1 MLYWA
6 LIFFIVSLVAGIF
19 GMYEIAGVTMDIA
32 QFLFWGFLIIAALFL
47 VLGLFTGRK
56 VSNLV
61 HR

>member
-6 LIFFIVSLVAGIF
+6 LVFFIISLVAGLF
-19 GMYEIAGVTMDIA
+19 GMYEIAGVTMDVA
-32 QFLFWGFLIIAALFL
+32 QFLFWGFLIIAGIFL
-47 VLGLFTGRK
+47 AAAIWTGRK